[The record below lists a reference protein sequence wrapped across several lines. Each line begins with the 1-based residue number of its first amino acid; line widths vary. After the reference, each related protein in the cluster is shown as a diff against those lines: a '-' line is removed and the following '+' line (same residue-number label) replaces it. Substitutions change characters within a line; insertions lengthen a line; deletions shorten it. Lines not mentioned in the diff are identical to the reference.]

1 MKTHSG
7 ETIVQFRN
15 ICPTCG
21 HVLAIH
27 IATIF
32 GNDPVS
38 LTNLYLE
45 EDNFSYLSFPS
56 TFIIDMKKTNQDFFL
71 STLLSIH
78 LYSWHRVRA
87 LFSNYIS
94 LPIFCPNVTKKS
106 PLLYHLRKW
115 GWRRFAYKGGKVVYD
130 CISKLFV
137 SLGRFSPWPILGKYS
152 GAIY

>member
-1 MKTHSG
+1 MNDEIMKTHSG

-45 EDNFSYLSFPS
+45 EDNFSYLSFSIHFHYRHEEDKPRFFSVHPS
-56 TFIIDMKKTNQDFFL
+56 FHPPLFLAPCSSSLFKLYFSSYFL
-71 STLLSIH
+71 SQCDKEEPP
-78 LYSWHRVRA
+78 
-87 LFSNYIS
+87 S
-94 LPIFCPNVTKKS
+94 LPLEEMGVKE
-106 PLLYHLRKW
+106 
-115 GWRRFAYKGGKVVYD
+115 V
-130 CISKLFV
+130 CIQR
-137 SLGRFSPWPILGKYS
+137 GQS
-152 GAIY
+152 GL